1 MKVLH
6 LIGGGDEGGAKSHV
20 LSLVQQLGYHIS
32 VKLISLRPGP
42 FADDAKKMGIDVE
55 VIRTGNIFEDIR
67 RVRKIVVNGKYDILH
82 THGAKANMIGVF
94 IKKQTKTPVVSTIHS
109 DYRLDYLNS
118 ILKMYTFGLINTV
131 SLRFLDYYIAVSYNF
146 KEMLIKRSF
155 PPQRIYTV
163 YNGIP
168 FENPIDI
175 MPKEEFAKKYGFP
188 IQPGD
193 IFIGILARL
202 DPVKG
207 HTVFLDAAAKV
218 LKKYPNVKFLI
229 GGPGDDLRPSL
240 ERRASRLGIADN
252 VFFLG
257 MVTEPYSFFNL
268 IDINVLAS
276 YSESFPYVILEGA
289 RLKKATVSSRV
300 GGLED
305 LFIQGENGYLY
316 TPGDSDALA
325 GHLIELVGDED
336 KRRRFGE
343 NLYKTASEK
352 FSLRSMTETQLSI
365 YDKILAQV
373 RQSRKDGKLYDIAI
387 LGYYGYRNSGDDAI
401 LKSIIEQLGQ
411 KKDELSIVVLSN
423 NPYETRTLYRVQ
435 SVHRF
440 HPFNVPAVLSKTR
453 LFIAGGGTL
462 IQDGTSSRSLWYYLF
477 ILHLAKKKGARA
489 VLFANGLGP
498 LTGKNNRRAA
508 SKILNRMDAIT
519 LRDSHAYKELLSLNV
534 TKPVIKITADPALTL
549 TSCDTSAGLEILN
562 KEGIPTDKK
571 LVALCLR
578 KWIKVKN
585 AVQILASLADRIAAD
600 FNATP
605 LFIAMQHP
613 NDLRFSE
620 KVLRCMKHKGYIL
633 SERYTV
639 DETLSVIGNTSLVI
653 GMRLHSLIYAA
664 NLNIPMVGLAYEQK
678 VGFFMQ
684 SINQPYV
691 DWNENFNMDE
701 LLKKLNEVWENSGRI
716 KKELEDI
723 KPLLKKMVTDSVE
736 LTLSFLPEKQK

>member
-1 MKVLH
+1 MRVLH

-20 LSLVQQLGYHIS
+20 LSLVQQLGNHIS

-55 VIRTGNIFEDIR
+55 VIRTGNIFKDIR
-67 RVRKIVVNGKYDILH
+67 LVKKTVVDGRYDILH
-82 THGAKANMIGVF
+82 THGAKANMFGVF
-94 IKKQTKTPVVSTIHS
+94 IKKHTKIPVVSTIHS

-118 ILKMYTFGLINTV
+118 ILKMYTFGLINTI

-146 KEMLIKRSF
+146 REMLIKRSF

-168 FENPIDI
+168 FENTIDI
-175 MPKEEFAKKYGFP
+175 MPEEDFAKKYGFP
-188 IQPGD
+188 FEPGD

-218 LKKYPNVKFLI
+218 LKKYPKTKFLI

-240 ERRASRLGIADN
+240 ERKAERLGISGN

-257 MVTEPYSFFNL
+257 MVTEPYSFLNL

-276 YSESFPYVILEGA
+276 YSESFPYAILEGA
-289 RLKKATVSSRV
+289 RMKKATVSSRV

-325 GHLIELVGDED
+325 GHLVELIGNED
-336 KRRRFGE
+336 KRRSFGE
-343 NLYKTASEK
+343 RLYKTASEK
-352 FSLRSMTETQLSI
+352 FSLKSMTETQLNI
-365 YDKILAQV
+365 YDRILAQV
-373 RQSRKDGKLYDIAI
+373 TQSKKDGKIYDIAI

-401 LKSIIEQLGQ
+401 LKSIIEQL
-411 KKDELSIVVLSN
+411 KHHNEELSIVVLSN
-423 NPYETRTLYRVQ
+423 NPYETRTQYRVQ

-440 HPFNVPAVLSKTR
+440 HPFKVPHILSKTR

-477 ILHLAKKKGARA
+477 LLHLAKKKGTRT

-498 LTGKNNRRAA
+498 LTGKRNRKAA

-519 LRDSHAYKELLSLNV
+519 LRDSNAYQELMSLNV
-534 TKPVIKITADPALTL
+534 KKPVIKITADPALTL
-549 TSCDTSAGLEILN
+549 TSCNLSAGFEILT

-571 LVALCLR
+571 IVALCFR
-578 KWIKVKN
+578 KWKKAKN
-585 AVQILASLADRIAAD
+585 AVQVLASLADRIAED

-620 KVLRCMKHKGYIL
+620 KVLRNMKQKGYIL

-639 DETLSVIGNTSLVI
+639 DETISVIGNTSLVI

-664 NLNIPMVGLAYEQK
+664 NMNVPMVGLAYEQK

-691 DWNENFNMDE
+691 DWNDKFNMDE
-701 LLKKLNEVWENSGRI
+701 LLKKLNDVWENSG
-716 KKELEDI
+716 KVKAELQEI
-723 KPLLKKMVTDSVE
+723 KPQLEKMVIDTVE
-736 LTLSFLPEKQK
+736 LTLSFLPGKQE

>member
-20 LSLVQQLGYHIS
+20 LSLVQQLGNHIS

-42 FADDAKKMGIDVE
+42 FAEDAKKMGIDVE
-55 VIRTGNIFEDIR
+55 VIHTGNIFKDISL
-67 RVRKIVVNGKYDILH
+67 VRKIIENGRYDILH

-94 IKKQTKTPVVSTIHS
+94 MKKQTKIPVVSTIHS

-118 ILKMYTFGLINTV
+118 IWKMYTFGLINTV
-131 SLRFLDYYIAVSYNF
+131 SLRFLDYYVAVSNNF
-146 KEMLIKRSF
+146 REMLIKRGF

-168 FENPIDI
+168 FDKPVDI
-175 MPKEEFAKKYGFP
+175 MPPEDFAKKYGFP

-218 LKKYPNVKFLI
+218 AKKCPQARFLI

-240 ERRASRLGIADN
+240 EKRASRLGISDK

-257 MVTEPYSFFNL
+257 KVTEPYSFFNL

-289 RLKKATVSSRV
+289 RMKKATVSSRV

-305 LFIQGENGYLY
+305 LFVQGENGYLF

-325 GHLIELVGDED
+325 DYLIELICDEE

-343 NLYKTASEK
+343 NIYKSASER
-352 FSLRSMTETQLSI
+352 FSLKAMTETQLSI
-365 YDKILAQV
+365 YSRIMKQV
-373 RQSRKDGKLYDIAI
+373 KKSKSDRKKYDIAI

-401 LKSIIEQLGQ
+401 LKSIIGQLKQ
-411 KKDELSIVVLSN
+411 KNEELSIVVLSN
-423 NPYETRTLYRVQ
+423 DPHETRTLYKVQ
-435 SVHRF
+435 AVHRF
-440 HPFNVPAVLSKTR
+440 NPFSVPAVLSKTR

-477 ILHLAKKKGARA
+477 VLHLAKSKGART
-489 VLFANGLGP
+489 VLLANGLGP
-498 LTGKNNRRAA
+498 LTGKGNRKVAA
-508 SKILNRMDAIT
+508 RILNRMDAIT
-519 LRDSHAYKELLSLNV
+519 LRDSNAYDELISLNV
-534 TKPVIKITADPALTL
+534 TKPVIKITADPALIL
-549 TSCDTSAGLEILN
+549 TSCDLSAGARILR
-562 KEGIPTDKK
+562 KEGIPADRK
-571 LVALCLR
+571 LVALCVR
-578 KWIKVKN
+578 KWKKVKN
-585 AVQILASLADRIAAD
+585 AVQILASVADRIVTD
-600 FNATP
+600 FGATP
-605 LFIAMQHP
+605 VFISMQHP
-613 NDLRFSE
+613 DDLRFSE
-620 KVLRCMKHKGYIL
+620 KVLKQMKQKGYIL
-633 SERYTV
+633 SQRYTV
-639 DETLSVIGNTSLVI
+639 DETLSVMGNMSLVI

-678 VGFFMQ
+678 VGSFME

-691 DWNENFNMDE
+691 DWNENFSMDE
-701 LLKKLNEVWENSGRI
+701 LLAKLSDVWENPDRI
-716 KKELEDI
+716 KRELEEI
-723 KPLLKKMVTDSVE
+723 KPQLEKMVIDSVD
-736 LTLSFLPEKQK
+736 LTLSFLPADPK

>member
-20 LSLVQQLGYHIS
+20 LSLVQQLGNHIS

-55 VIRTGNIFEDIR
+55 VIRTGNIFRDISL
-67 RVRKIVVNGKYDILH
+67 VREIVVSGKYDILH

-94 IKKQTKTPVVSTIHS
+94 IKKQTKIPVVSTIHS

-118 ILKMYTFGLINTV
+118 ILKMYSFGLINTV
-131 SLRFLDYYIAVSYNF
+131 SLRFLDYYIAVSNNF
-146 KEMLIKRSF
+146 REMLIKRSF

-168 FENPIDI
+168 FDNTIDI
-175 MPKEEFAKKYGFP
+175 MPKEDFAKKYGFTVE
-188 IQPGD
+188 PGD

-207 HTVFLDAAAKV
+207 HTVFIDAAAKV
-218 LKKYPNVKFLI
+218 LKKYPRAKFLI

-240 ERRASRLGIADN
+240 EKRAARLGISDN

-257 MVTEPYSFFNL
+257 MVTEPFSFLSL

-276 YSESFPYVILEGA
+276 YSESFPYAILEGA
-289 RLKKATVSSRV
+289 RLGKATVSSRV

-305 LFIQGENGYLY
+305 LFVHSENGYLF

-325 GHLIELVGDED
+325 GYLIELIGSED
-336 KRRRFGE
+336 KRRIFGE
-343 NLYKTASEK
+343 RLYNTAREK
-352 FSLRSMTETQLSI
+352 FSLKSMTETQLNI
-365 YDKILAQV
+365 YNRILSQV
-373 RQSRKDGKLYDIAI
+373 RQSKADGKTYDIAI

-401 LKSIIEQLGQ
+401 LKSIIEQLRQ
-411 KKDELSIVVLSN
+411 KNDELSIVVLSN

-440 HPFNVPAVLSKTR
+440 HPFRVPAVLSKTR

-462 IQDGTSSRSLWYYLF
+462 IQDDTSSRSLWFYLSM
-477 ILHLAKKKGARA
+477 LHLAKKKGART

-498 LTGKNNRRAA
+498 LTGKRNRRAA
-508 SKILNRMDAIT
+508 SRILNRMDAIT
-519 LRDSHAYKELLSLNV
+519 LRDSYAYQELSSLNV
-534 TKPVIKITADPALTL
+534 TKPVIRITADPALTL
-549 TSCDTSAGLEILN
+549 TSCDLSKGYGILE
-562 KEGIPTDKK
+562 KEGIPTDRK
-571 LVALCLR
+571 LVALCFR
-578 KWIKVKN
+578 KWKKVKN
-585 AVQILASLADRIAAD
+585 AVRILASLADRIAAD

-605 LFIAMQHP
+605 VFISMQYP
-613 NDLRFSE
+613 NDLRFAK
-620 KVLRCMKHKGYIL
+620 KVLGSMTQKGYIL

-691 DWNENFNMDE
+691 DWNENFSMDE
-701 LLKKLNEVWENSGRI
+701 LMKKLNSVWNNHDGI
-716 KKELEDI
+716 KEELKKS
-723 KPLLKKMVTDSVE
+723 KPLLEKKVTDSVE
-736 LTLSFLPEKQK
+736 LTLSFLPRKPK

>member
-1 MKVLH
+1 M
-6 LIGGGDEGGAKSHV
+6 
-20 LSLVQQLGYHIS
+20 
-32 VKLISLRPGP
+32 
-42 FADDAKKMGIDVE
+42 
-55 VIRTGNIFEDIR
+55 
-67 RVRKIVVNGKYDILH
+67 
-82 THGAKANMIGVF
+82 
-94 IKKQTKTPVVSTIHS
+94 
-109 DYRLDYLNS
+109 
-118 ILKMYTFGLINTV
+118 
-131 SLRFLDYYIAVSYNF
+131 DYYIAVSHNF
-146 KEMLIKRSF
+146 KEMLIKRNF

-163 YNGIP
+163 YNGIS
-168 FENPIDI
+168 FENTIDI
-175 MPKEEFAKKYGFP
+175 MPREDFAKKYGVP
-188 IQPGD
+188 IEPGD

-218 LKKYPNVKFLI
+218 LEKYPKAKFLI
-229 GGPGDDLRPSL
+229 AGWGDELRVSL
-240 ERRASRLGIADN
+240 EKRANRLGISDN

-257 MVTEPYSFFNL
+257 MVTEPFSFLNL

-276 YSESFPYVILEGA
+276 YSESFPYAILEGA
-289 RLKKATVSSRV
+289 RLGKATVSSRV

-305 LFIQGENGYLY
+305 LFVQGQNGYLF

-325 GHLIELVGDED
+325 SHLTELIGDEE
-336 KRRRFGE
+336 KRRIFGE
-343 NLYKTASEK
+343 RLYKTAREK
-352 FSLRSMTETQLSI
+352 FSLKAMTETQLNI
-365 YDKILAQV
+365 YNRILAQV
-373 RQSRKDGKLYDIAI
+373 RQSKKDGKKYDIAI

-401 LKSIIEQLGQ
+401 LKSIIEQLKQ
-411 KKDELSIVVLSN
+411 NNEELSIVVLSN

-440 HPFNVPAVLSKTR
+440 HPFKVLAILSKTR

-477 ILHLAKKKGARA
+477 ILYLAKRKGART

-498 LTGKNNRRAA
+498 LTGKWNRRA
-508 SKILNRMDAIT
+508 SSRILNRMDAIT
-519 LRDSHAYKELLSLNV
+519 LRDSYAYKELSSLNV
-534 TKPVIKITADPALTL
+534 KKPVIKITADPALTL
-549 TSCDTSAGLEILN
+549 TSCDLSTGFEILR

-578 KWIKVKN
+578 KWKKVKN
-585 AVQILASLADRIAAD
+585 AVQILASLADRIVTD

-605 LFIAMQHP
+605 VFIAMQHP
-613 NDLRFSE
+613 NDLRFAK
-620 KVLRCMKHKGYIL
+620 KVLHNMNQKGYIL
-633 SERYTV
+633 SRRYTV
-639 DETLSVIGNTSLVI
+639 DETLSVIGNTSMVI

-701 LLKKLNEVWENSGRI
+701 LLKNLNEVWENSGMI
-716 KKELEDI
+716 KRELERF
-723 KPLLKKMVTDSVE
+723 KPRLEKMVKDSVE
-736 LTLSFLPEKQK
+736 LTLSFLPGKQK